1 MSEHPNAER
10 IRTIYRLSGGGDIDA
25 FADALADD
33 VVWHVPGRG
42 VISGA
47 HRGK

>member
-10 IRTIYRLSGGGDIDA
+10 IRTIYQLSGGGDVDA

-33 VVWHVPGRG
+33 VVAPRWRG
-42 VISGA
+42 YSHGCAGA
-47 HRGK
+47 A